1 VEVSPVNRRF
11 ASVAIVVSVA
21 AFMGLE
27 AAAMLLYPGGTWWDP
42 TSRGSSISQNYL
54 CDFEHREAIDG
65 AANPIGSRLAQ
76 AAMFSLVLGL
86 MPFWIATPSL
96 MGRGKAGP
104 AVRALGLVSLFG
116 VVAAILLPSDRF
128 GRPHGVAVIA
138 AGGPGLVA
146 AALAVRALFRC
157 ERRPRVVAWL
167 GAATLAVAGVDFIGF
182 AMHLI
187 AGGLGTPLLPAL
199 QKAALTLLLAWM
211 VAIAIRVAGRST
223 APRAHSGP
231 DPRRRFPHTR
241 P

>member
-1 VEVSPVNRRF
+1 VNRRF
-11 ASVAIVVSVA
+11 ASVAIVLSVVL
-21 AFMGLE
+21 FIGLE

-42 TSRGSSISQNYL
+42 SSHGSSISQNYL

-65 AANPIGSRLAQ
+65 AANPIGSRLAE
-76 AAMFSLVLGL
+76 AAMFTLVLGL

-104 AVRALGLVSLFG
+104 VVRTLGLVSLLG
-116 VVAAILLPSDRF
+116 VVAVILLPSDRF
-128 GRPHGVAVIA
+128 GRPHGVAVIL

-146 AALAVRALFRC
+146 VALAVRALFRC
-157 ERRPRVVAWL
+157 DRRPRIAAWL
-167 GAATLAVAGVDFIGF
+167 GAATLAVAAVDFIGF

-187 AGGLGTPLLPAL
+187 AGGLGTPLLPAF

-211 VAIAIRVAGRST
+211 VAVAMRVAGGST
-223 APRAHSGP
+223 VSRVHSGAN
-231 DPRRRFPHTR
+231 PRRRSPHAR